1 MSMRTEEVRD
11 ALNAGQRQ
19 FQLDT
24 GVTAEVLAHGSTW
37 VKYRTPQMRGP
48 FLSLSIIL
56 FAASVTDNVTEKS
69 PDSASGQ

>member
-37 VKYRTPQMRGP
+37 VKYGHRR
-48 FLSLSIIL
+48 
-56 FAASVTDNVTEKS
+56 
-69 PDSASGQ
+69 

>member
-19 FQLDT
+19 FRLDT

-37 VKYRTPQMRGP
+37 VKYRTQQMKAP
-48 FLSLSIIL
+48 FLSLSIII
-56 FAASVTDNVTEKS
+56 FAASVVDTGTEKS